1 MWAKLIKKP
10 IKPCILPFVSKDINP
25 KIVAG
30 ILNKR
35 KTQPK
40 PISSQGNKANTEKIS
55 DKFPKRALSLS
66 EVSSFETIISGLISE
81 TGNEANELL
90 TNKKRKKVKNVF
102 LVINLSNINLK

>member
-1 MWAKLIKKP
+1 MKNP
-10 IKPCILPFVSKDINP
+10 IKPFTLPFVSKDITP

-40 PISSQGNKANTEKIS
+40 PISNQGNKANTERIS
-55 DKFPKRALSLS
+55 DKSPKRALPLS
-66 EVSSFETIISGLISE
+66 EVSSFKTIISVLISE

-90 TNKKRKKVKNVF
+90 TNKKK
-102 LVINLSNINLK
+102 